1 MNQHDTIGHTVDL
14 DLAAASWQV
23 RRQDG
28 VSAQEEAQF
37 QAWLASNATHR
48 QAYARM
54 EGVWSGL
61 GELHPNAV
69 AQLAKALPARKKT
82 AFGLPRLAMPMA
94 RAALV
99 LCVLGAGWLGWDHYQ
114 RQPVFHESFASA
126 RGELLDVHLPDGSVM
141 KLDTAT
147 TVEVTLYRQ
156 RREVRLPEGQATFYV
171 RADKERPFDVLTD
184 SLRVTVV
191 GTRFAV
197 RNTHAGLGLGGEA
210 VTVEEGRVRVAPLH
224 ATAGSTGAVELT
236 AGESVQAN
244 RAGALGTADT
254 RMAHGALLWREGRIN
269 FDNTPLVQ
277 AVAEFERYGDTRL
290 LIKDPEVAAMRVNGS
305 FDTRLA
311 ADFGRALPLVLPV
324 RLREHGGVTEIV
336 AAGKT
341 AK

>member
-1 MNQHDTIGHTVDL
+1 MSQTVDLDL

-28 VSAQEEAQF
+28 FSASEEAQF
-37 QAWLASNATHR
+37 QAWLAADSDHR

-61 GELHPNAV
+61 GELHPTAV
-69 AQLAKALPARKKT
+69 AQLASTMPEPEKRRYRLPLATAAL
-82 AFGLPRLAMPMA
+82 AFGA
-94 RAALV
+94 V
-99 LCVLGAGWLGWDHYQ
+99 CTGWFGWNYYQ
-114 RQPVFHESFASA
+114 QQPVFHESFASA
-126 RGELLDVHLPDGSVM
+126 RGEQLDVHLPDGSVM

-147 TVEVTLYRQ
+147 RVEVTLYRQ

-171 RADKERPFDVLTD
+171 RADKARPFDVLTD

-197 RNTHAGLGLGGEA
+197 RNTHAGLGGEA

-224 ATAGSTGAVELT
+224 ATGADPGAVELT
-236 AGESVQAN
+236 AGESVQAS
-244 RAGALGTADT
+244 RAGALGTVDT
-254 RMAHGALLWREGRIN
+254 RLAHGALLWREGRIN
-269 FDNTPLVQ
+269 FDNTPLAQ

-290 LIKDPEVAAMRVNGS
+290 LIKDAEVAAMRVNGS

-311 ADFGRALPLVLPV
+311 ADFGSALPLVLPV
-324 RLREHGGVTEIV
+324 QLREHGGVTEIV
-336 AAGKT
+336 AAGKPT
-341 AK
+341 K

>member
-37 QAWLASNATHR
+37 QAWLALDAAHW

-61 GELHPNAV
+61 GELHPTAV
-69 AQLAKALPARKKT
+69 AQLARALPARKKP
-82 AFGLPRLAMPMA
+82 AFSLQRVAT
-94 RAALV
+94 AALA
-99 LCVLGAGWLGWDHYQ
+99 LCVLGAGWLGWDHYRQ
-114 RQPVFHESFASA
+114 QPVFHQSFASA
-126 RGELLDVHLPDGSVM
+126 RGEQLDVHLPDGSVM

-147 TVEVTLYRQ
+147 RVEVTLYRQ
-156 RREVRLPEGQATFYV
+156 RREVRLPEGQVNFYV
-171 RADKERPFDVLTD
+171 RADKARPFNVLTD

-191 GTRFAV
+191 GTHFAV
-197 RNTHAGLGLGGEA
+197 RNTHAGLGGEA

-224 ATAGSTGAVELT
+224 VAAGNTGTVELT

-244 RAGALGTADT
+244 RAGALGTVDT
-254 RMAHGALLWREGRIN
+254 RLAHGALLWREGRIN
-269 FDNTPLVQ
+269 FDNTPLAQ

-311 ADFGRALPLVLPV
+311 ADFGSALPLVLPV
-324 RLREHGGVTEIV
+324 QLRKHGGVTEIV
-336 AAGKT
+336 AAGKP

>member
-1 MNQHDTIGHTVDL
+1 
-14 DLAAASWQV
+14 LA
-23 RRQDG
+23 
-28 VSAQEEAQF
+28 
-37 QAWLASNATHR
+37 T
-48 QAYARM
+48 
-54 EGVWSGL
+54 
-61 GELHPNAV
+61 
-69 AQLAKALPARKKT
+69 
-82 AFGLPRLAMPMA
+82 
-94 RAALV
+94 AALAV
-99 LCVLGAGWLGWDHYQ
+99 CVLGAGWLGWGHYQ

-147 TVEVTLYRQ
+147 RVEVTLYRQ

-171 RADKERPFDVLTD
+171 RADKARPFDVLTD

-224 ATAGSTGAVELT
+224 ATAGGTGAVELT

-244 RAGALGTADT
+244 RAGALGTVDS
-254 RMAHGALLWREGRIN
+254 RPAHGALLWREGRIN
-269 FDNTPLVQ
+269 FDSTPLAQ

-311 ADFGRALPLVLPV
+311 ADFGSALPLVLPV
-324 RLREHGGVTEIV
+324 QLRKHGNVTEIV
-336 AAGKT
+336 AKRLAEK
-341 AK
+341 

>member
-1 MNQHDTIGHTVDL
+1 MIQHDTIGDTFDL

-28 VSAQEEAQF
+28 VSAQEETQF
-37 QAWLASNATHR
+37 QAWLALDAAHR

-61 GELHPNAV
+61 GELHPTAV
-69 AQLAKALPARKKT
+69 AQLARVVPPRKKP
-82 AFGLPRLAMPMA
+82 AFSLQRLAT
-94 RAALV
+94 AALA
-99 LCVLGAGWLGWDHYQ
+99 LCVLGAGWLGWGHYRQ
-114 RQPVFHESFASA
+114 QPVFHESFASA

-147 TVEVTLYRQ
+147 RVEVTLYRQ

-171 RADKERPFDVLTD
+171 RADKARPFDVLTD

-210 VTVEEGRVRVAPLH
+210 VTVEEGRVRVVPLH

-244 RAGALGTADT
+244 RAGTLGTVDT
-254 RMAHGALLWREGRIN
+254 RPAHGALLWREGRIN
-269 FDNTPLVQ
+269 FDNTPLAQ

-290 LIKDPEVAAMRVNGS
+290 LIKDAEVAAMRVNGS

-311 ADFGRALPLVLPV
+311 ADFGSALPLVLPV
-324 RLREHGGVTEIV
+324 QLRKHGGVTEIV

-341 AK
+341 TK